1 MNALR
6 QELHVAQFVEVL
18 EAGGAESLA
27 IAIAG
32 SLADRGHDSHLA
44 VVRGGGPFQ
53 SRVPAT
59 VRFCDLGR
67 PKCEAGQVARI
78 ADFLQTCRDLE
89 DYLRTAQ
96 IDVLQ
101 THLPKANFLGLCM
114 AWRGVCRVYPTIHNN
129 REFDYG
135 DNAGVLR
142 RWLRRAGYRAM
153 VGSCSGMVA
162 VSDKV
167 RISLA
172 EQLGLRGRRISR
184 ISVVSNGVALPESMG
199 PDRRRAARRRWG
211 VADDAVLIVGVGR
224 LTRQKNFEALIE
236 ALGCVSP
243 TSRPW
248 HCIIAGEGDKR
259 LELEELI
266 RRLGLGN
273 QVTLAGLSDHVDE
286 LLGAADIFCLTSLF
300 EGLPL
305 VLLEAMAH
313 ALPVVAFAIDG
324 VAEVVSDGLNAVT
337 VNVGDNAAFSK
348 ALSALIDDDERR
360 VLLGAAGRRLIA
372 ERFNFATK
380 VEELLA
386 IYGAD
391 AKGL

>member
-1 MNALR
+1 MSGLR
-6 QELHVAQFVEVL
+6 QELRVAQFVEVL

-27 IAIAG
+27 IAIA
-32 SLADRGHDSHLA
+32 SALADRGHDSHLA
-44 VVRGGGPFQ
+44 VVRGGGPFRC
-53 SRVPAT
+53 RVPAA

-67 PKCEAGQVARI
+67 PKCEAGQAARI
-78 ADFLQTCRDLE
+78 VDFLKTCRGLE
-89 DYLRTAQ
+89 DYLRSAQ
-96 IDVLQ
+96 IEVLQ

-135 DNAGVLR
+135 DNAGAMR

-172 EQLGLRGRRISR
+172 EQLGLRGSCVNR
-184 ISVVSNGVALPESMG
+184 ISVVSNGVTLPEPVDS
-199 PDRRRAARRRWG
+199 DRRRAARRRWG
-211 VADDAVLIVGVGR
+211 IGDDAVLIVGIGR

-236 ALGCVSP
+236 ALARMSP
-243 TSRPW
+243 ASRPW
-248 HCIIAGEGDKR
+248 HCVIAGEGDKR
-259 LELEELI
+259 SELEALI
-266 RRLGLGN
+266 RRLGLDN
-273 QVTLAGLSDHVDE
+273 QVTLAGLSDNVGV
-286 LLGAADIFCLTSLF
+286 LLGAADIFCLPSLY

-324 VAEVVSDGLNAVT
+324 VAEVVSNGSNAVT
-337 VNVGDNAAFSK
+337 VNAGDNAGLSK
-348 ALSALIDDDERR
+348 ALNVLIDDEERR
-360 VLLGAAGRRLIA
+360 VLLGRAGRRLIA
-372 ERFNFATK
+372 EKFDFSTK
-380 VEELLA
+380 VEELLM
-386 IYGAD
+386 IYGAE
-391 AKGL
+391 AKRL

>member
-53 SRVPAT
+53 SRVPAM

-67 PKCEAGQVARI
+67 PKCEAGQAARI

-96 IDVLQ
+96 IEVLQ

-172 EQLGLRGRRISR
+172 EQLGLRGHRISR
-184 ISVVSNGVALPESMG
+184 ISVVSNGVALPEPVG
-199 PDRRRAARRRWG
+199 PDRRRGARRRWG

-243 TSRPW
+243 ASRPW

-259 LELEELI
+259 SELEALI

-273 QVTLAGLSDHVDE
+273 QVTLAGLSDNVDE

-324 VAEVVSDGLNAVT
+324 VAEVVSDGANAVT
-337 VNVGDNAAFSK
+337 VKVGDNAGFSK

-360 VLLGAAGRRLIA
+360 VLLGEAGRRLIA
-372 ERFNFATK
+372 ERFDFSMK